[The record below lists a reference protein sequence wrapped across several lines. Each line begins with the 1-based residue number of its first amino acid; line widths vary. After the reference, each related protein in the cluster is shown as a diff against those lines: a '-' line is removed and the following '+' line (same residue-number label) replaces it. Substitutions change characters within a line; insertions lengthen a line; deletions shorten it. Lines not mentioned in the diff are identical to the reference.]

1 MSGFWLFMTIVTL
14 LIPMSMII
22 FGYRFTNKPPRKINM
37 FHGYRTK
44 RAMQNQ
50 ETWRFAHHYVG
61 KLWLTLGIILL
72 LLSLIIMNA
81 VVNADENLV
90 ALLALMVVLFQM
102 IGMISPIYF
111 TEKALKKHFG

>member
-1 MSGFWLFMTIVTL
+1 MNGFWLFMTIVTL

-22 FGYRFTNKPPRKINM
+22 FGYRFTKKPPRKINLL
-37 FHGYRTK
+37 HGYRTK

-50 ETWRFAHHYVG
+50 ETWHFAHRYVG
-61 KLWLTLGIILL
+61 KLWWIIGIIMFS
-72 LLSLIIMNA
+72 LSLITMLA

-111 TEKALKKHFG
+111 TEEALKKHFD